1 MKKSLLKIVPFNY
14 QPTLT
19 RFVIFILI
27 SVPTTLFSQEATS
40 SGYRNINSYLA
51 DFAKNELF
59 VKKSLIEYSSSII
72 ENQAITRSEV
82 SSIRIIDKLKK
93 INTILRRF
101 DKGFEKNTTLRDSFI
116 KMNEKTIECMTNGTL
131 ILNDYELQSSK
142 NISDIVLNLT
152 QREANLVSYFNELRR
167 YEKSKKDFGLLFNI
181 NIKNFSGNNLFE
193 YNAYQNILFYK
204 INVIDQKMIVA
215 ITCINKDEFIRSI
228 VALENIYQE
237 ILVKTTDYKN
247 DYKDVSLNQGNIAYA
262 KFIYNQKEVIVP
274 LFNDFINEYEA
285 LQLLKDV
292 KTDETATSI
301 ALYNKAVKSYNF
313 SKNKLFNFLKVAQEN
328 RNKMY
333 DSWFNINRA
342 FLKNNVK
349 LDDIYENYIATN

>member
-1 MKKSLLKIVPFNY
+1 MKNSLLKIAISNY
-14 QPTLT
+14 QTTLI

-59 VKKSLIEYSSSII
+59 VKKSLIEYSTTII
-72 ENQAITRSEV
+72 ENQAITRSDV
-82 SSIRIIDKLKK
+82 SSVRIVEKLKK

-142 NISDIVLNLT
+142 NMSDITLNLT
-152 QREANLVSYFNELRR
+152 QRESNLVSYFNELRR
-167 YEKSKKDFGLLFNI
+167 YEKSKKDFGLLFDVNI
-181 NIKNFSGNNLFE
+181 RNFSGNNLFE

-204 INVIDQKMIVA
+204 INVIDQKMLTS
-215 ITCINKDEFIRSI
+215 ITCINKEDFRESI
-228 VALENIYQE
+228 VALENVYQE
-237 ILVKTTDYKN
+237 VVSKTDTFKN
-247 DYKDVSLNQGNIAYA
+247 DYKDVSLNQENMGYA
-262 KFIYNQKEVIVP
+262 KFIYNQKEVILP
-274 LFNDFINEYEA
+274 LFNDFIKEYEA
-285 LQLLKDV
+285 LQLLKNA
-292 KTDETATSI
+292 KTPETAISI
-301 ALYNKAVKSYNF
+301 TNYNKAVKSYNF

-328 RNKMY
+328 KNKMY
-333 DSWFNINRA
+333 DKWFTINRA

-349 LDDIYENYIATN
+349 LDDIYESYVATN